1 VNTNLDK
8 TGAERKIS
16 TLARRMTLVLTAGA
30 LAAAPALALP
40 ADPKAAP
47 AGAPAAAAAPAAPVK
62 PADGAA
68 PKMVLTSDRKEYGD
82 VPKGEMLEHDFV
94 VKNTGNADLLIT
106 DVKPACGCTL
116 QKFDKVI
123 KPGAEGKVHL
133 SVDTRNFQ
141 GPISKTALIMTNDPT
156 TPQVTVFMMANVKP
170 FVETLPYGF
179 FSLRGISGEEVTSE
193 LTLISEDPKFKP
205 TNVTV
210 TGTITGPGSAAQD
223 MSPFVK
229 ASVAQVAEKERV
241 AGKGPNQWK
250 LKLTVAKEAAMG
262 ILNGQVRLETGIAKQ
277 PETTINISGSIAD
290 AVGVVP
296 TQLTFG
302 EVDLKAPVTK
312 EVDVINR
319 NAKNAD
325 FQVTGATTSVPG
337 IKAEVKPQGGGRV
350 KVVLSVDPKTV
361 KKGKFD
367 GDLTIN
373 TNDPTKKSLK
383 VAFSGTVS

>member
-1 VNTNLDK
+1 MNSAK
-8 TGAERKIS
+8 TGAARNLS
-16 TLARRMTLVLTAGA
+16 ALARRTALVLTAGA
-30 LAAAPALALP
+30 LVGTPVMANPQ
-40 ADPKAAP
+40 DSKAAP
-47 AGAPAAAAAPAAPVK
+47 AKAAAAASAPAAPVK

-68 PKMVLTSDRKEYGD
+68 PKMALTSERKEFGD
-82 VPKGEMLEHDFV
+82 VPKGELLEHDFV

-133 SVDTRNFQ
+133 TVDTKNFQ

-156 TPQVTVFMMANVKP
+156 TPQVTVFIMANVKP

-179 FSLRGISGEEVTSE
+179 FSLRGVSGEEVTSE
-193 LTLISEDPKFKP
+193 LTLVSEDPKFKP

-210 TGTITGPGSAAQD
+210 TGTITGTGATAQD
-223 MSPFVK
+223 ITPFVK
-229 ASVAQVAEKERV
+229 ATVTQAPEKERL

-250 LKLTVAKEAAMG
+250 LKLTVSKDAAMG

-277 PETTINISGSIAD
+277 PDTTINISGSIAD

-296 TQLTFG
+296 TQVTFG
-302 EVDLKAPVTK
+302 EVDLKAPITK
-312 EVDVINR
+312 ELDVINR
-319 NAKNAD
+319 NTKNTD
-325 FQVTGATTSVPG
+325 FQVTAVVSSVPG

-350 KVVLSVDPKTV
+350 KVVLSVDPKAV

-373 TNDPTKKSLK
+373 TNDPGKKSLK
-383 VAFSGTVS
+383 VALSGTVS